1 MGPRSCIAIRFA
13 REELKLVL
21 CTLIKQFRF
30 FPLEETG
37 NKMKVAEGYSLITNI
52 VDTNIGLASRD

>member
-37 NKMKVAEGYSLITNI
+37 VSFYSLYSY
-52 VDTNIGLASRD
+52 VVRGLAC